1 MSNYYLCHHGIKG
14 MKWGVRRYQNKD
26 GSYTAAG
33 KKRRQ
38 SYEDRVR
45 QKMKDYDKANPQ
57 RSRKDNYTIALRK
70 EGRAEGD
77 RLAKATLVSMGVAA
91 VGTILAPNP
100 VGVAAFASGAVSM
113 IGRGYVSGKR
123 QQTLDDISD
132 EYNIERSRRVLN
144 Q

>member
-1 MSNYYLCHHGIKG
+1 MSDYYLCHHGIKG

-70 EGRAEGD
+70 EGRGQSLKTLTKFALSNLIPVVGLPIAVGQIYIGMKRGE
-77 RLAKATLVSMGVAA
+77 TLVS
-91 VGTILAPNP
+91 
-100 VGVAAFASGAVSM
+100 
-113 IGRGYVSGKR
+113 
-123 QQTLDDISD
+123 ISD
-132 EYNIERSRRVLN
+132 EYNIERAKRILN

>member
-70 EGRAEGD
+70 ES
-77 RLAKATLVSMGVAA
+77 RLQGTKTLVRFALSGLIPVVGLPIA
-91 VGTILAPNP
+91 VGQVYVGMKRGDTLAN
-100 VGVAAFASGAVSM
+100 
-113 IGRGYVSGKR
+113 
-123 QQTLDDISD
+123 ISD
-132 EYNIERSRRVLN
+132 EYNIEGARRILN
-144 Q
+144 Y

>member
-1 MSNYYLCHHGIKG
+1 MSDYYLCHHGIKG

-38 SYEDRVR
+38 SYEDQVR

-57 RSRKDNYTIALRK
+57 RSKKDNYTIALRK
-70 EGRAEGD
+70 EGRGQS
-77 RLAKATLVSMGVAA
+77 LKTLTKFALSNLIPVVGLPIA
-91 VGTILAPNP
+91 VGQIYIGMKRGETLA
-100 VGVAAFASGAVSM
+100 S
-113 IGRGYVSGKR
+113 
-123 QQTLDDISD
+123 ISD
-132 EYNIERSRRVLN
+132 EYNIERAKRILN

>member
-1 MSNYYLCHHGIKG
+1 MSDYYLCHHGIKG

-45 QKMKDYDKANPQ
+45 QKMKDYDEANPQ
-57 RSRKDNYTIALRK
+57 RSKKDNYTIALRK
-70 EGRAEGD
+70 EGRGQS
-77 RLAKATLVSMGVAA
+77 LKTLTRFALSNLIPVVGLPIA
-91 VGTILAPNP
+91 VGQIYIGMKRGETLA
-100 VGVAAFASGAVSM
+100 S
-113 IGRGYVSGKR
+113 
-123 QQTLDDISD
+123 ISD
-132 EYNIERSRRVLN
+132 EYNIERAKRILN

>member
-1 MSNYYLCHHGIKG
+1 MSDYYLCHHGIKG

-57 RSRKDNYTIALRK
+57 RSKKDNYTIALRK
-70 EGRAEGD
+70 EGRGQS
-77 RLAKATLVSMGVAA
+77 LKTLTKFALSNLIPVVGLPIA
-91 VGTILAPNP
+91 VGQIYIGMKRGETLA
-100 VGVAAFASGAVSM
+100 S
-113 IGRGYVSGKR
+113 
-123 QQTLDDISD
+123 ISD
-132 EYNIERSRRVLN
+132 EYNIERAKRMLN

>member
-1 MSNYYLCHHGIKG
+1 MSDYYLCHHGIKG

-57 RSRKDNYTIALRK
+57 RSKKDNYTIALRK
-70 EGRAEGD
+70 EGRGQS
-77 RLAKATLVSMGVAA
+77 LKTLTKFALSNLIPVVGLPIA
-91 VGTILAPNP
+91 VGQIYIGMKRGETLA
-100 VGVAAFASGAVSM
+100 S
-113 IGRGYVSGKR
+113 
-123 QQTLDDISD
+123 ISD
-132 EYNIERSRRVLN
+132 EYNIESAKRMLN

>member
-1 MSNYYLCHHGIKG
+1 MSDYYLCHHGIKG

-45 QKMKDYDKANPQ
+45 QKMKNYDKENPQ
-57 RSRKDNYTIALRK
+57 RSKKDNYTIALRK
-70 EGRAEGD
+70 EGREQGV
-77 RLAKATLVSMGVAA
+77 KTLTKFALSNLIPVVGLPIA
-91 VGTILAPNP
+91 VGQIYVGMKRNETLAN
-100 VGVAAFASGAVSM
+100 
-113 IGRGYVSGKR
+113 
-123 QQTLDDISD
+123 ISD
-132 EYNIERSRRVLN
+132 EYNIEGAKRILN

>member
-1 MSNYYLCHHGIKG
+1 MSDYYLCHHGIKG

-57 RSRKDNYTIALRK
+57 RSKKDNYTIALRK
-70 EGRAEGD
+70 EGRGQS
-77 RLAKATLVSMGVAA
+77 LKTLTRFALSNLIPVVGLPIA
-91 VGTILAPNP
+91 VGQIYIGMKRGETLA
-100 VGVAAFASGAVSM
+100 S
-113 IGRGYVSGKR
+113 
-123 QQTLDDISD
+123 ISD
-132 EYNIERSRRVLN
+132 EYNIERAKRMLN

>member
-1 MSNYYLCHHGIKG
+1 MSDYYLCHHGIKG
-14 MKWGVRRYQNKD
+14 MKWGIRRYQNKD

-57 RSRKDNYTIALRK
+57 RSKKDNYTIALRK
-70 EGRAEGD
+70 EGRGQS
-77 RLAKATLVSMGVAA
+77 LKTLTRFALSNLIPVVGLPIA
-91 VGTILAPNP
+91 VGQIYIGMKRGETLA
-100 VGVAAFASGAVSM
+100 S
-113 IGRGYVSGKR
+113 
-123 QQTLDDISD
+123 ISD
-132 EYNIERSRRVLN
+132 EYNIDRAKRILN

>member
-1 MSNYYLCHHGIKG
+1 MSDYYLCHHGIKG

-57 RSRKDNYTIALRK
+57 RSKKDNYTIALRK
-70 EGRAEGD
+70 EGRGQS
-77 RLAKATLVSMGVAA
+77 LKTLTKFALSNLIPVVGLPIA
-91 VGTILAPNP
+91 VGQVYIGMKRGETLA
-100 VGVAAFASGAVSM
+100 S
-113 IGRGYVSGKR
+113 
-123 QQTLDDISD
+123 ISD
-132 EYNIERSRRVLN
+132 EYNIERAKRILN